1 MTDNKA
7 LIKQA
12 EVLIDKLIAV
22 VCDEPLE
29 VATLSLASVLTQAAR
44 LDYDNNDI
52 APAATWMTVS
62 DMLNDLSLELTG
74 EAVDVTAKLI
84 SALEGETDGATLH

>member
-1 MTDNKA
+1 MTDNNNRE
-7 LIKQA
+7 KQT
-12 EVLIDKLIAV
+12 EQLMDKLIAV
-22 VCDEPLE
+22 VSDEPLD

-44 LDYDNNDI
+44 LDYDKNGVV
-52 APAATWMTVS
+52 PAATWMTVS

-84 SALEGETDGATLH
+84 ATQEAEGATSH